1 MDRGAWQATVHGVVK
16 VRHDLV
22 TKPPSGN
29 HHPPVK
35 EILFWGIL
43 PLEFVLFSPL
53 NITHTSVFAWRIPM
67 EREAW
72 RATVHEVAKS
82 QKQLS
87 HQAQHSTLLIED
99 SLLSFS
105 DKYLFSDSKIT
116 LNNLALTLG

>member
-1 MDRGAWQATVHGVVK
+1 MQETPVQFLGWEDHLEQGM
-16 VRHDLV
+16 V
-22 TKPPSGN
+22 THS
-29 HHPPVK
+29 
-35 EILFWGIL
+35 
-43 PLEFVLFSPL
+43 
-53 NITHTSVFAWRIPM
+53 SVFAWRIPM